1 MSLSREDLRARVLG
15 YKTTGLKREKTDT
28 PWIPECAVT
37 LDEQGNA
44 IDDTRLEVREM
55 TGEESLQFDKEAK
68 VDEKRAIGR
77 MITRCLLMPGT
88 STPVMNETD
97 LDAIMSELGTSALLP
112 MMAQVKR
119 LSGSVDTAKADA
131 AKNSQT
137 TPPNDSTTN

>member
-77 MITRCLLMPGT
+77 MIT
-88 STPVMNETD
+88 
-97 LDAIMSELGTSALLP
+97 
-112 MMAQVKR
+112 
-119 LSGSVDTAKADA
+119 AKADA